1 MKIEETEH
9 SELKIK
15 KTKQSIDK
23 SLGVPPPF
31 IDKCAV
37 YVISGSMGSGKSTFT
52 NSLMTAGGK
61 DKVFKRVFEEVY
73 YSTPQEVYESETDH
87 PFKDHSKDRTYF
99 DLSVPMLEEIAE
111 KAIAVKEEDGESCL
125 ILDDWSEEL
134 KDKKIEK
141 ALKKL
146 IFKHRHYRLNIIIT
160 LLTLKA
166 LPKQLRSLIDCY
178 ITFRPKSIIEIQ
190 SFAEDV
196 FSLDRK
202 DLKTLMDYTFDEKYN
217 FLFYNQRDNTYY
229 KNFNKLKFIDED

>member
-15 KTKQSIDK
+15 KTKQTIDK
-23 SLGVPPPF
+23 PLGVPPPF

-37 YVISGSMGSGKSTFT
+37 YCVSGSMGSGKSTFT

-87 PFKDHSKDRTYF
+87 PFKDHNKDRTYF
-99 DLSVPMLEEIAE
+99 ELSVPMLNEIAE

-178 ITFRPKSIIEIQ
+178 ITFRPKSVIELQ

-202 DLKTLMDYTFDEKYN
+202 DLKTLMEYTFDEKYN